1 MAQDTFDNK
10 PPQDRE
16 KPFLFAKPTSHDA
29 GLPARV
35 RERLGPD
42 YIPGYSERVMA
53 NDLES
58 STVLTTTI
66 KEKYYRRDF
75 GLGPG
80 VIPVEFKWVRVTG
93 PTGDESYS
101 ATQDRYEYVK
111 RGYIAVEVDSED
123 DFVKQFK
130 HAGITGFPP
139 AAHISADRTVRHRDS
154 ALYYVSRKVA
164 DRLEQER
171 IEDNKRLLGHNQPG
185 GAVAPSPYDF
195 DEEENYAR
203 QLGKQT

>member
-1 MAQDTFDNK
+1 MDNDNDQIGRQGK
-10 PPQDRE
+10 PV
-16 KPFLFAKPTSHDA
+16 LFAKPTPHNA

-53 NDLES
+53 NDLDT
-58 STVLTTTI
+58 STVLTTEV
-66 KEKYYRRDF
+66 KGKYNRRDF
-75 GLGPG
+75 GTGPG
-80 VIPVEFKWVRVTG
+80 TIPVEFKWVRVSG

-111 RGYIAVEVDSED
+111 RGYIAVEVTSED
-123 DFVKQFK
+123 DFAKQFGY
-130 HAGITGFPP
+130 AGVTGFPP
-139 AAHISADRTVRHRDS
+139 AAHVGADGLVRHRDS
-154 ALYYVSRKVA
+154 ALYYVDRKTA